1 MRGEGLGGGGGARRL
16 ERGFT
21 IIEIMV
27 VFSIIAL
34 VAMIAAIFSRRHV
47 VNQRVDE
54 ATGMLTELANKQQ
67 AFWAARGHFVSLRAD
82 GRRELPGPDEDPAA
96 FYPLAA
102 DSPQLASLRTP
113 ARVEERSL
121 WPAGWQS
128 IGVVPPGDVL
138 YCTYLVNA
146 GDKGRPDPSLRFG
159 AALLPT
165 ESAGPWFY
173 ALAVCNLNGRAAYP
187 DDVTVYGL
195 SSQNGNIRT
204 FNRGK

>member
-1 MRGEGLGGGGGARRL
+1 M
-16 ERGFT
+16 
-21 IIEIMV
+21 
-27 VFSIIAL
+27 FSIIAL

-54 ATGMLTELANKQQ
+54 ATGMLTELAGKQQ
-67 AFWAARGHFVSLRAD
+67 AFWAGSGRFVPLRAD
-82 GRRELPGPDEDPAA
+82 GHRELPSPDEDPTA

-113 ARVEERSL
+113 ARVDDRSL

-128 IGVVPPGDVL
+128 IGVVPSSDVL

-146 GDKGRPDPSLRFG
+146 GERGRPDPSLRYG
-159 AALLPT
+159 SALLPT
-165 ESAGPWFY
+165 DSAGPWFY
-173 ALAVCNLNGRAAYP
+173 ALAVCNLDGRTGYP
-187 DDVTVYGL
+187 EDVTVYGV